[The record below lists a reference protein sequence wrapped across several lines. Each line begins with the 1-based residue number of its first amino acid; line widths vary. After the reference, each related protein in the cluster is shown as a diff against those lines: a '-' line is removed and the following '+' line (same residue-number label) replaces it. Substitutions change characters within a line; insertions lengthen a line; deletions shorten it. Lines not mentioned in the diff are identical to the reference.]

1 MTSPKN
7 KQHDLKD
14 ITHGRSTVI
23 SKIEEYER
31 IRSWSAFLR
40 SSCWRYSSHMQI
52 LK

>member
-31 IRSWSAFLR
+31 IRS